1 MKKLG
6 MITLLAGVLF
16 GSALAE
22 DKAAMEKPR
31 MDERPAVVQ
40 DRGEFIKAQ
49 KEHRAKMKATEE
61 KMAKLVKDYQQ
72 LKGKKKEAKK
82 AELVAEV
89 AAIREEQLKFKQA
102 QLDRFTRRL
111 AEMEKQ
117 VTAEKAD
124 KEAWVN
130 EKTGKLIEANGDLKV
145 LFERPKQGPQGPR
158 DVTKGKKGG
167 KAFLRKFRIHRKKM
181 SGPQGPQGKPAGNL
195 PPAPAH

>member
-6 MITLLAGVLF
+6 MITLLAGMLF
-16 GSALAE
+16 GSAFAE
-22 DKAAMEKPR
+22 DKAVMEKPR

-82 AELVAEV
+82 AELVAEIT
-89 AAIREEQLKFKQA
+89 AIREEQLKFKQA

-111 AEMEKQ
+111 AEMERQ

-130 EKTGKLIEANGDLKV
+130 EKTDKIIEANGDLKV
-145 LFERPKQGPQGPR
+145 LFERPKHGPQGPR
-158 DVTKGKKGG
+158 EVKNDKKS
-167 KAFLRKFRIHRKKM
+167 KKSILRKLGIHRHKK
-181 SGPQGPQGKPAGNL
+181 SR
-195 PPAPAH
+195 